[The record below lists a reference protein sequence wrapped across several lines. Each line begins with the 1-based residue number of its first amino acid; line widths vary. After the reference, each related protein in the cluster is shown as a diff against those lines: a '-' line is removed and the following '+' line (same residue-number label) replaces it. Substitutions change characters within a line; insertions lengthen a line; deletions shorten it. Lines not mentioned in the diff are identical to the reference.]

1 MVLTHQWAVPSYWFG
16 NSTHDHTGRR
26 KKNMKGPAKRVKVSS
41 RVYKVTFKFHSYPP
55 LSNHLHFSHLKY
67 FHVIFKL
74 VKGKIGPISQVST
87 KELSLICLSALF
99 FTILTWQRSVT
110 NSAGAVIEFNV
121 SGISSV
127 NLVLLNLT
135 KSWS

>member
-55 LSNHLHFSHLKY
+55 LSNHLHFSSEVFSCH
-67 FHVIFKL
+67 FQVS
-74 VKGKIGPISQVST
+74 KGKNWSCIST
-87 KELSLICLSALF
+87 KELSLICLSAF
-99 FTILTWQRSVT
+99 FSQFSL
-110 NSAGAVIEFNV
+110 GKKV
-121 SGISSV
+121 SQIQ
-127 NLVLLNLT
+127 LVQSLNLSQL
-135 KSWS
+135 KIVKNKKVERWKPNLNW